1 MDQAPNLR
9 PARLADP
16 RAAALAAGLGGLAAG
31 AGWLAAGPAGLA
43 LAVAG
48 FAAATLFRMPPAQA
62 APAHRRGNAAAL
74 GEPPTPLA
82 ATFARLLDDLE
93 HGFATLEP
101 DGRVQM
107 ANPLAASMFAADG
120 RPMLGRPLTELVMP
134 SDAPHLARALS
145 LVAEGRAVV
154 RDVRV
159 RAATTPQR
167 QVMLTIGRAPGLA
180 LLFAVARTDR
190 HSAEVEAQVLQATR
204 MQALG
209 QLAGGVA
216 HDFNNI
222 LTAIIGTCDLMLARH
237 APGTPDHQDISQI
250 RQSGHRAADLVR
262 QLLAFSRQQTLKPQ
276 VVQIPDLV
284 GELSHMLRRLLGE
297 TVRLRIIHGR
307 DLPPVKA
314 DPGQLEQV
322 LVNLAVNARDAM
334 PEGGELTITTYAVAA
349 ADVPGLGRAM
359 MPNADYVAIAVKD
372 TGHGI
377 PPEVLP
383 SIFDPFFT
391 TKGPG
396 KGTGLGLATVYG
408 VVKQTGGYVF
418 ADSTVGV
425 GTTISVYLPAQR
437 GEVAQPLRRPEAVEP
452 AVWGK
457 GTILLVE
464 DEAMVRSVTAR
475 ALTRSGYEVLV
486 ASDGEAALKLLD
498 ERGGGIDLLI
508 SDVVMPG
515 MDGPRLV
522 EQARQRFPDLKVL
535 FISGYAEEQ
544 LRGRVDDAART
555 LLRKPYSIHEL
566 GAAVRERL
574 AA

>member
-1 MDQAPNLR
+1 MDATTPAHAHR
-9 PARLADP
+9 TPPARLA
-16 RAAALAAGLGGLAAG
+16 ALALGLGTLSAL
-31 AGWLAAGPAGLA
+31 AGWLAAGPLGLA

-48 FAAATLFRMPPAQA
+48 FAIVALAAGRPATA
-62 APAHRRGNAAAL
+62 APSPRRPRPVPL

-82 ATFARLLDDLE
+82 ATFARILTGLE

-107 ANPLAASMFAADG
+107 ANTVLESMFAPG
-120 RPMLGRPLTELVMP
+120 GKPLLGQKLTELVMP
-134 SDAPHLARALS
+134 SDAPHLERTLS
-145 LVAEGRAVV
+145 LVAQGSAVV
-154 RDVRV
+154 RDARV
-159 RAATTPQR
+159 RPAAAQR
-167 QVMLTIGRAPGLA
+167 QPIFLTVGRAPGLA
-180 LLFAVARTDR
+180 MLFVVARSDR
-190 HSAEVEAQVLQATR
+190 HSAELEAQAAQATR

-222 LTAIIGTCDLMLARH
+222 LTAIIATCDLALSRH
-237 APGTPDHQDISQI
+237 APGTPDHQDIDQV
-250 RQSGHRAADLVR
+250 RQSAHRAADLVR
-262 QLLAFSRQQTLKPQ
+262 QLLAFSRQQTLKTRI
-276 VVQIPDLV
+276 VHIPDLV
-284 GELSHMLRRLLGE
+284 GELSHLLRRLLGE
-297 TVRLRIIHGR
+297 TVRLRIVHGR
-307 DLPPVKA
+307 DLPPVRA

-334 PEGGELTITTYAVAA
+334 AGGGELTIATYAVPA
-349 ADVPGLGRAM
+349 ADVPALGHPM
-359 MPNADYVAIAVKD
+359 MPPADYVAIAVRD

-377 PPEVLP
+377 PPDVLP

-391 TKGPG
+391 TKAPG
-396 KGTGLGLATVYG
+396 QGTGLGLATVYG
-408 VVKQTGGYVF
+408 IVKQTGGFIF

-425 GTTISVYLPAQR
+425 GTTISIYLPAAL
-437 GEVAQPLRRPEAVEP
+437 GEQAESLRQLRTAEP
-452 AVWGK
+452 AAWGS

-464 DEAMVRSVTAR
+464 DEAMVRAVTAR
-475 ALTRSGYEVLV
+475 ALTRSGYKVLV
-486 ASDGEAALKLLD
+486 ASDGEAALRLLD
-498 ERGGGIDLLI
+498 ERQGKVDLLI

-515 MDGPRLV
+515 MDGPTLV
-522 EQARQRFPDLKVL
+522 QKARARFPELRVL

-544 LRGRVDDAART
+544 LRGRVDDASRT